1 MNFRSAFLSFCLA
14 APLAGPSVSLADSQI
29 TTAVAPPSARV
40 EIAPPARDGYA
51 WSPGH
56 WEWSG
61 HAYYWVTGTWVVQRR
76 GARYVASRWEQD
88 GTQWHFVQGHWER

>member
-1 MNFRSAFLSFCLA
+1 MNSRSVFLSFCLA
-14 APLAGPSVSLADSQI
+14 AALAGPSVSLADSQI

-76 GARYVASRWEQD
+76 GAHYVASRWEQD
-88 GTQWHFVQGHWER
+88 GAQWHFVQGHWER